1 MNEWK
6 QATGDRRLRNAGQ
19 ATLAAHI
26 QYPSNFFFFS
36 TSDKRLQVAQL
47 WQRVKHHPNKKS
59 FQNNHQPSA
68 TANAQQIRS
77 AIIMTAV
84 ASAIHLISDD
94 HCVGRNERP
103 LLSRRPVHFPLPKKL
118 GSDRLLLV
126 SKVLKETPTYKS
138 ISPTL
143 QKQRK
148 SLKRHTPSPPCR
160 QREVHFRAVD
170 TVHEFVPT
178 EDEKDRAR
186 LFFSREEFED
196 IHERD
201 DVEFAICFQ
210 EMQYTKTILQLWG
223 VCSRQQQQ
231 QQQQQQPL
239 CSKSTNDDE
248 TCQRTA
254 LVERL
259 IRDAPLDNARGLE
272 HRIITGIR
280 NHRQAA
286 VRSFLQHH
294 DREENAVNHE
304 SSSSNTVC
312 PRYLK
317 FSQTAGCFARALAEG
332 DAIVARAIQKETVEP
347 MSFNHCY
354 S

>member
-1 MNEWK
+1 M
-6 QATGDRRLRNAGQ
+6 RNAGQ

-26 QYPSNFFFFS
+26 QYPSNFFSFLLPTKGCRWPS
-36 TSDKRLQVAQL
+36 CGNGSNIIQTRSPSKTTISRRQQPT
-47 WQRVKHHPNKKS
+47 PNK
-59 FQNNHQPSA
+59 
-68 TANAQQIRS
+68 IRS
-77 AIIMTAV
+77 VFIMTAV

-103 LLSRRPVHFPLPKKL
+103 LVSRRPVHFPLPKKL

-148 SLKRHTPSPPCR
+148 SLKRRTPSPPCR

-170 TVHEFVPT
+170 TVHEFVPP
-178 EDEKDRAR
+178 EDEKDRAC

-210 EMQYTKTILQLWG
+210 EMQHTKTILQLWG

-231 QQQQQQPL
+231 QQQPL
-239 CSKSTNDDE
+239 CSKSTNDEE
-248 TCQRTA
+248 TCHRTA

-259 IRDAPLDNARGLE
+259 IRDAPLENARGLE

-286 VRSFLQHH
+286 VRSLLQHH

-332 DAIVARAIQKETVEP
+332 DAMVARAIQKETVEP
-347 MSFNHCY
+347 LL
-354 S
+354 